1 MRCVA
6 NFLPGI
12 TDMCV
17 WTAINTS
24 FKDRS
29 TVALCWRDKPSLGC
43 LMFELYNSI
52 DGDTAAVAAPD
63 KATHSGACF
72 GRPRAVL
79 LHCARGAL
87 DCWTGAA
94 GSV

>member
-1 MRCVA
+1 MWV
-6 NFLPGI
+6 L
-12 TDMCV
+12 
-17 WTAINTS
+17 TAINTS

-29 TVALCWRDKPSLGC
+29 TVGLFWRDKPSLGC
-43 LMFELYNSI
+43 LLFEFYSSI
-52 DGDTAAVAAPD
+52 DGDTATVAAPD
-63 KATHSGACF
+63 KGTHRGACF
-72 GRPRAVL
+72 GRLRVVG